1 MGKSCLLSIVSV
13 VALVAWGIHRGSGW
27 IYERAERIRS
37 DLEATGAPDY

>member
-1 MGKSCLLSIVSV
+1 MGKALLASVAFIVAAA
-13 VALVAWGIHRGSGW
+13 ALGIHRASGW